1 MKKMLRSS
9 LIAVAAF
16 ALTGCAASH
25 GTSPKGLEVPIE
37 KAALKFAADTKANA
51 YKVVTTEE
59 LKKWFDEKKPMTII
73 SALPAEED
81 ASFGKLP
88 GAVNGTISKT
98 EKELTPAD
106 KERIIKAAGADK
118 TKPVVVYCGF
128 VACRRSHIGATILA
142 ENGYTEV
149 YRYPAGI
156 TGWGEMGYP
165 LTK

>member
-1 MKKMLRSS
+1 MKNMAHGV
-9 LIAVAAF
+9 LIAAVTF

-37 KAALKFAADTKANA
+37 KAAMKFATDTKANA
-51 YKVVTTEE
+51 YKLVTTDE
-59 LKKWFDEKKPMTII
+59 LKKWMDDKKKMTII

-88 GAVNGTISKT
+88 GAINSMIPKT

-106 KERIIKAAGADK
+106 KERMIKAAGSDK
-118 TKPVVVYCGF
+118 GQTIVIYCGF

-142 ENGYTEV
+142 ENGYTDV

-156 TGWGEMGYP
+156 TGWGEMGYS